1 MQRIITLIKTNVSYG
16 LIILALHSQLVVA
29 DSSEKKAKNNLWQL
43 WAKPRICVTPSN
55 ELFCKMDTDFQW
67 AGVEQ
72 ADICLL
78 SSQEDAL
85 LHCWPKAFGGQL
97 LQEIISDKEITYW
110 LARPNDNEVLVKT
123 IVRIVTIPQRPVR
136 KRRRHI
142 WSLL

>member
-1 MQRIITLIKTNVSYG
+1 MQRIITLIKTNTSYW
-16 LIILALHSQLVVA
+16 LIILSLQSQVVVA
-29 DSSEKKAKNNLWQL
+29 DPSENNLWQL

-78 SSQEDAL
+78 SSQEDVL
-85 LHCWPKAFGGQL
+85 LHCWPQAFGGQL

-110 LARPNDNEVLVKT
+110 LSRPNDDEVLVKT

-136 KRRRHI
+136 KRRRHV

>member
-1 MQRIITLIKTNVSYG
+1 M
-16 LIILALHSQLVVA
+16 
-29 DSSEKKAKNNLWQL
+29 E
-43 WAKPRICVTPSN
+43 
-55 ELFCKMDTDFQW
+55 TDFQW

-85 LHCWPKAFGGQL
+85 LHCWPQAFGGQL

-110 LARPNDNEVLVKT
+110 LSRPDDDEVLVKT

-136 KRRRHI
+136 KRKRHI